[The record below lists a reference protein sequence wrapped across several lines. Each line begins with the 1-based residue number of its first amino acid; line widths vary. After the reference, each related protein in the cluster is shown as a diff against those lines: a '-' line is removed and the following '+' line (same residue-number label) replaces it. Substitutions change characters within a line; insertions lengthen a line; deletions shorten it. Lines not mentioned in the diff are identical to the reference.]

1 MVYVYVINYIKVKT
15 ILKMMIIIPDDNNLI
30 KFDSIISE
38 FRDINT
44 SL

>member
-1 MVYVYVINYIKVKT
+1 MVYVYVINYNKVKT